1 MCSLNKKKNTERM
14 NEFPSSATNSQNA
27 PNHTNNSAYWLSQL
41 NIVGGKHT
49 PKGGRFHAYDIDNC
63 VQETAKVM
71 GSQESCYGYVMGKL
85 SALSAQNP
93 TEDSIP
99 KISGA
104 EVMDF
109 CSRVRDRSTLAFYQN
124 LCSKKS
130 DAYENAFKL
139 HQTTN
144 FTFQ

>member
-1 MCSLNKKKNTERM
+1 M
-14 NEFPSSATNSQNA
+14 NDIHQTATNN
-27 PNHTNNSAYWLSQL
+27 TNSSAYWLSQL
-41 NIVGGKHT
+41 NVVGGRHT
-49 PKGGRFHAYDIDNC
+49 PRGGRFHAYDMDNC
-63 VQETAKVM
+63 VQETAKAM

-85 SALSAQNP
+85 SALSYQN
-93 TEDSIP
+93 TNEEAIP
-99 KISGA
+99 KITGA

-139 HQTTN
+139 QQTTN
-144 FTFQ
+144 FY

>member
-1 MCSLNKKKNTERM
+1 M
-14 NEFPSSATNSQNA
+14 NDFQQTPTNS
-27 PNHTNNSAYWLSQL
+27 SAYWLTQL
-41 NIVGGKHT
+41 NSLGGKHT

-63 VQETAKVM
+63 VQETAKAM

-93 TEDSIP
+93 NEAAIS

-130 DAYENAFKL
+130 EAYENAFKL
-139 HQTTN
+139 QQTTN
-144 FTFQ
+144 FNIGN